1 MSMIEQKSQ
10 LTPETVIKTYQRA
23 KERRRAWEQHWRECY
38 DFALPLRTQKNQFG
52 GQSGAMSGARTADKL
67 FDGTAPDAVDQLA
80 ASLLSH
86 LTPPWSRWVGL
97 MPGAELSGDD
107 AEAIAPKLETI
118 AETIQSHFD
127 RSNFTVEIHQCFLD
141 LVTAGTACLMLEE
154 TPLGESSA
162 FRFTAVPMF
171 DVVFEDSAQGKLD
184 GTLRRLELTPGEL
197 QKRYPHA
204 PLMSA
209 RNESG
214 LDEIRI
220 PVIEA
225 VIPDGIGYAYVAVA
239 EAAPGLTSDAT
250 VLAEGRFET
259 SPFINFRW
267 LKAPGEIY
275 GRSPVMKAL
284 PDIKTANK
292 VVELLL
298 KNASINVTGI
308 WMADD
313 DGVLNPAN
321 IRLVPGAIIPKAVG
335 SKGLQPLQSPGR
347 MDLSNIVLEDLR
359 SRIRSSLL
367 MEKLGQVGSSTMSAT
382 EVLERSSDVA
392 RVLGATYGRLQSEL
406 LSPLIERAM
415 AILGRRGEIPSV
427 RIDGRQIDIDYRSPL
442 AKRQAR
448 DDAQNAIAWFATLQG
463 LGLDGLAVIDGARA
477 ARWLARAFSIPEE
490 LIRSESEIEQAWAKS
505 QRQRPEQAGGQNP
518 LSAMSNTLNLL
529 NARRPGESAETPVA
543 QAVAPAGVRP
553 VVAPPRASLSLN
565 PGAGE
570 EVSNG

>member
-1 MSMIEQKSQ
+1 MNSDKSQ
-10 LTPETVIKTYQRA
+10 LTPEAVLRSYQRA
-23 KERRRAWEQHWRECY
+23 KERRSTWEQHWSECY
-38 DFALPLRTQKNQFG
+38 DFALPLRTQKYQN
-52 GQSGAMSGARTADKL
+52 GAKTSDKL

-97 MPGAELSGDD
+97 MPGTELSKEE
-107 AEAIAPKLETI
+107 AENVAPKLENI
-118 AETIQSHFD
+118 AETIQAHFD

-154 TPLGESSA
+154 TPVGENSA

-184 GTLRRLELTPGEL
+184 GTLRRLELTPREL
-197 QKRYPHA
+197 KKRYPSA
-204 PLMSA
+204 PPMGRENDS
-209 RNESG
+209 NQE
-214 LDEIRI
+214 EIRI
-220 PVIEA
+220 GIIEA
-225 VIPDGIGYAYVAVA
+225 VIPGDRGYAYMAVA
-239 EAAPGLTSDAT
+239 EAAPGLTSEAT
-250 VLAEGRFET
+250 VLSEGRFET

-267 LKAPGEIY
+267 MKAPGEIY

-321 IRLVPGAIIPKAVG
+321 IKLVPGAIIPKAVG

-347 MDLSNIVLEDLR
+347 MDLSNIVLESLR
-359 SRIRSSLL
+359 NRIRSSLL
-367 MEKLGQVGSSTMSAT
+367 TEKLGQVGANNMSAT
-382 EVLERSSDVA
+382 EVVERSGDVA

-406 LSPLIERAM
+406 LSPLLERAIM
-415 AILGRRGEIPSV
+415 ILSRRGEIPSV

-448 DDAQNAIAWFATLQG
+448 EDAQNAIAWFSTLKG
-463 LGLDGLAVIDGARA
+463 LGVDGLSIIDGARA
-477 ARWLARAFSIPEE
+477 ARWLARAYSIPEE
-490 LIRSESEIEQAWAKS
+490 LIRSEAEINSISGAEAIAAPDKGSEKALEDTMKS
-505 QRQRPEQAGGQNP
+505 
-518 LSAMSNTLNLL
+518 LSGSQ
-529 NARRPGESAETPVA
+529 V
-543 QAVAPAGVRP
+543 P
-553 VVAPPRASLSLN
+553 VVAAPTRVGN
-565 PGAGE
+565 
-570 EVSNG
+570 